1 MPETETAD
9 RVAHGDTV
17 GDMTTFTADL
27 PEGRIWRYGW
37 MFGAIWLIYLIY
49 PLNEILGLPSV
60 VARSAGILTIVGF
73 GVVFTSTFWRFRNG
87 HRRGHPLPTSQAW
100 VALGTM
106 AALTAAMSALIGTTG
121 FGATVYIAVLA
132 MMTLPVRQ
140 GWALVAVMVVVI
152 EVSPRIV
159 PSWEPD
165 NFFAFQLLISA
176 AAAWGIT
183 QVFQRNHE
191 LAVAREQLA
200 DLAIVA
206 ERERMSRDVHD
217 ILGHSLTVITVKSEL
232 AGRLLEIDPARA
244 AVEIAE
250 LETLARQ
257 ALADVRSTVG
267 GMRQID
273 VGTELASARTALT
286 AAGIDANLPGDADVV
301 PLRHRELFGWVLR
314 EAVTNVVRH
323 SSARHCRV
331 TLTASSISI
340 VDDGVGP
347 AEGGDG
353 NGGNGL
359 RGLGERVSAA
369 GGSLSIAR
377 VPAGGF
383 EVEVSA
389 P

>member
-1 MPETETAD
+1 MPETETDD
-9 RVAHGDTV
+9 RVARGDTV

-27 PEGRIWRYGW
+27 PEGRIWRHGW
-37 MFGAIWLIYLIY
+37 MFGAIWLVYLIY
-49 PLNEILGLPSV
+49 PLNEILSLESG
-60 VARSAGILTIVGF
+60 VARAFGIVVIIGF
-73 GVVFTSTFWRFRNG
+73 GVVFTTTFWRFRRG
-87 HRRGHPLPTSQAW
+87 HRRGRPLPPSQAW
-100 VALGTM
+100 IALGAMVALTG
-106 AALTAAMSALIGTTG
+106 AMSALIGTTG

-140 GWALVAVMVVVI
+140 AWTLVAGMVVIV
-152 EVSPRIV
+152 ELAPRLVS
-159 PSWEPD
+159 SWEPD
-165 NFFAFQLLISA
+165 NFFAFQLLISS

-183 QVFQRNHE
+183 QVFARNHE
-191 LAVAREQLA
+191 LAVARQQLA

-232 AGRLLEIDPARA
+232 AGRLLEIDPSRA

-250 LETLARQ
+250 VETLARE

-273 VGTELASARTALT
+273 IGTELASARTALT
-286 AAGIDANLPGDADVV
+286 AAGIDADLPGDADVV

-323 SSARHCRV
+323 SAARHCRV
-331 TLTASSISI
+331 TLDASSISI

-347 AEGGDG
+347 ADKDC
-353 NGGNGL
+353 GGNGL
-359 RGLGERVSAA
+359 RGIGERVTAA
-369 GGSLSIAR
+369 GGSLTIAR
-377 VPAGGF
+377 VATGGF
-383 EVEVSA
+383 RVEVHSD
-389 P
+389 

>member
-1 MPETETAD
+1 
-9 RVAHGDTV
+9 
-17 GDMTTFTADL
+17 MTTFTADL
-27 PEGRIWRYGW
+27 PEGRVWRYGW

-49 PLNEILGLPSV
+49 PLNDILGLPSV
-60 VARSAGILTIVGF
+60 AARSAGVLTIVGF
-73 GVVFTSTFWRFRNG
+73 CVVFTTTFWRFRNG
-87 HRRGHPLPTSQAW
+87 HRRGNPLPTSQAW
-100 VALGTM
+100 MALGAMVALTV
-106 AALTAAMSALIGTTG
+106 AMSALVGTTG

-140 GWALVAVMVVVI
+140 AWSLVAVMVVIV
-152 EVSPRIV
+152 EFVPRAVS
-159 PSWEPD
+159 SWEPD
-165 NFFAFQLLISA
+165 NFFAFQLLISS

-191 LAVAREQLA
+191 LAVARQQLA

-232 AGRLLEIDPARA
+232 AGRLLEIDAARA

-250 LETLARQ
+250 VETLARQ

-273 VGTELASARTALT
+273 IGTELASARTALV
-286 AAGIDANLPGDADVV
+286 AAAIDVELPADADVV

-323 SSARHCRV
+323 SHAQHCRV
-331 TLTASSISI
+331 TLTSSSIAI
-340 VDDGVGP
+340 VDDGRGP
-347 AEGGDG
+347 AEDTC
-353 NGGNGL
+353 GGNGL

-369 GGSLSIAR
+369 GGSLTVAR
-377 VPAGGF
+377 VPTGGF
-383 EVEVSA
+383 KVEVAA

>member
-1 MPETETAD
+1 M
-9 RVAHGDTV
+9 

-27 PEGRIWRYGW
+27 PEGRVWRYGW

-49 PLNEILGLPSV
+49 PLNDILALESV
-60 VARSAGILTIVGF
+60 TARVSGIVAIVGF
-73 GVVFTSTFWRFRNG
+73 GVVFTATFWRFRNG
-87 HRRGHPLPTSQAW
+87 HRRGNPLPVWQAW
-100 VALGTM
+100 GALAAM
-106 AALTAAMSALIGTTG
+106 LALTSIMSALIGTTG
-121 FGATVYIAVLA
+121 FGATIYIAVLA
-132 MMTLPVRQ
+132 MMTLPVRHA
-140 GWALVAVMVVVI
+140 WTLVAVMVMII
-152 EVSPRIV
+152 EVAPRVINA
-159 PSWEPD
+159 WEPD

-191 LAVAREQLA
+191 LAVARQQLA

-232 AGRLLEIDPARA
+232 AGRLLDIDPARA

-273 VGTELASARTALT
+273 IGTELASARTALM
-286 AAGIDANLPGDADVV
+286 AAGIDADLPGNGDVV
-301 PLRHRELFGWVLR
+301 PLRHRELFGWVMR

-323 SSARHCRV
+323 SEARHCRV
-331 TLTASSISI
+331 TLTPSSISI

-347 AEGGDG
+347 AEEDH
-353 NGGNGL
+353 GGNGL

-369 GGSLSIAR
+369 GGSLAIAR
-377 VPAGGF
+377 VSTGGF
-383 EVEVSA
+383 KVEVSA

>member
-1 MPETETAD
+1 MPDAETAD

-27 PEGRIWRYGW
+27 PEGRVWRYGW
-37 MFGAIWLIYLIY
+37 MFGSIWLIYLIY
-49 PLNEILGLPSV
+49 PLNEILPLESV
-60 VARSAGILTIVGF
+60 PARAFGIVVIVGF
-73 GVVFTSTFWRFRNG
+73 CVVFTTTFWRFRNG
-87 HRRGHPLPTSQAW
+87 HRRGSPLPTSQAW
-100 VALGTM
+100 IALGAMVALTV
-106 AALTAAMSALIGTTG
+106 AMSALVGTTG

-140 GWALVAVMVVVI
+140 AWALVAVMVVTV
-152 EVSPRIV
+152 EAMPRLLDG
-159 PSWEPD
+159 WEPD

-191 LAVAREQLA
+191 LAVARQQLA

-232 AGRLLEIDPARA
+232 AGRLLDIDPARA

-273 VGTELASARTALT
+273 IGTELASARTALT
-286 AAGIDANLPGDADVV
+286 AAGIDADLPGDGDVV
-301 PLRHRELFGWVLR
+301 PLRHRELFGWVMR

-323 SSARHCRV
+323 SGARHCRV
-331 TLTASSISI
+331 ALTPSSISI

-347 AEGGDG
+347 AEEDH
-353 NGGNGL
+353 GGNGL

-369 GGSLSIAR
+369 GGSLAIAR
-377 VPAGGF
+377 VSTGGF
-383 EVEVSA
+383 KVEVSA

>member
-1 MPETETAD
+1 
-9 RVAHGDTV
+9 
-17 GDMTTFTADL
+17 MTTFTADL
-27 PEGRIWRYGW
+27 PEGRVWRYGW
-37 MFGAIWLIYLIY
+37 LFGAIWLIYLIY
-49 PLNEILGLPSV
+49 PLNEILSLESAA
-60 VARSAGILTIVGF
+60 ARVLGIAAIVGF
-73 GVVFTSTFWRFRNG
+73 GVVFTATFWRFRNG
-87 HRRGHPLPTSQAW
+87 HRRGNPLPVWQGWIAL
-100 VALGTM
+100 VAML
-106 AALTAAMSALIGTTG
+106 ALTVAMSALIGTNG
-121 FGATVYIAVLA
+121 FGATIYIAVLA

-140 GWALVAVMVVVI
+140 AWSLVAVMVVII
-152 EVSPRIV
+152 EVAPRVIAT
-159 PSWEPD
+159 WEPD

-191 LAVAREQLA
+191 LAVARQQLA

-232 AGRLLEIDPARA
+232 AGRLLEIDAARA

-250 LETLARQ
+250 VETLARQ

-273 VGTELASARTALT
+273 IGTELASARTALV
-286 AAGIDANLPGDADVV
+286 AAAIDVDLPGDADVV

-323 SSARHCRV
+323 SHAQHCRV
-331 TLTASSISI
+331 ALTPSSISI
-340 VDDGVGP
+340 VDDGCGP
-347 AEGGDG
+347 AEDTC
-353 NGGNGL
+353 GGNGL

-369 GGSLSIAR
+369 GGSLTVAR
-377 VPAGGF
+377 VPTGGF
-383 EVEVSA
+383 KVEVAA

>member
-1 MPETETAD
+1 M
-9 RVAHGDTV
+9 

-27 PEGRIWRYGW
+27 PEGRVWRYGW

-49 PLNEILGLPSV
+49 PLNEILSLESV
-60 VARSAGILTIVGF
+60 AARVLGIAAIVGF
-73 GVVFTSTFWRFRNG
+73 GVVFTATFWRFRNG
-87 HRRGHPLPTSQAW
+87 HRRGHPLPVRQAW
-100 VALGTM
+100 IALAAM
-106 AALTAAMSALIGTTG
+106 LALTAAMSALIGTTG
-121 FGATVYIAVLA
+121 FGATIYIAVLA

-140 GWALVAVMVVVI
+140 AWTLVAVMVVAI
-152 EVSPRIV
+152 EVAPRVI

-165 NFFAFQLLISA
+165 NFFAFQLLISS

-191 LAVAREQLA
+191 LAVARQQLA

-232 AGRLLEIDPARA
+232 AGRLLEIDAARA

-250 LETLARQ
+250 VETLARQ

-273 VGTELASARTALT
+273 IGTELASARTALV
-286 AAGIDANLPGDADVV
+286 AAAIDVELPADADVV

-323 SSARHCRV
+323 SHARHCRV
-331 TLTASSISI
+331 TLSSSSISI
-340 VDDGVGP
+340 VDDGCGP
-347 AEGGDG
+347 AEE
-353 NGGNGL
+353 NCGGNGL

-369 GGSLSIAR
+369 GGSLTVAR
-377 VPAGGF
+377 VPTGGF
-383 EVEVSA
+383 KVEVSA

>member
-1 MPETETAD
+1 MPETETTD
-9 RVAHGDTV
+9 RVAHRDTV

-27 PEGRIWRYGW
+27 PEGRVWRYGW

-49 PLNEILGLPSV
+49 PLNEILSLESV
-60 VARSAGILTIVGF
+60 PARVFGIVVILGF

-100 VALGTM
+100 IALGVMVALTF
-106 AALTAAMSALIGTTG
+106 AMSALVGTTG

-140 GWALVAVMVVVI
+140 AWALVAAMVVIV
-152 EVSPRIV
+152 EAAPRFV
-159 PSWEPD
+159 DSWEPD

-191 LAVAREQLA
+191 LAVARQQLA

-232 AGRLLEIDPARA
+232 AGRLIEIDPARA

-267 GMRQID
+267 GMRQVDI
-273 VGTELASARTALT
+273 GSELASARTALT
-286 AAGIDANLPGDADVV
+286 AAGIDAELPDDADMV
-301 PLRHRELFGWVLR
+301 PLRHRELFGWVIR

-331 TLTASSISI
+331 TLTASTISI

-347 AEGGDG
+347 ADKDS
-353 NGGNGL
+353 GGNGL
-359 RGLGERVSAA
+359 RGLGERVAAA
-369 GGSLSIAR
+369 GGALTIAR
-377 VPAGGF
+377 VPTGGF
-383 EVEVSA
+383 RVEVHGE
-389 P
+389 

>member
-1 MPETETAD
+1 MRETETAD
-9 RVAHGDTV
+9 RVAHRDTV

-27 PEGRIWRYGW
+27 PEGRVWRYGW

-49 PLNEILGLPSV
+49 PLNEILALPSV
-60 VARSAGILTIVGF
+60 TERVAGIVAIVAF
-73 GVVFTSTFWRFRNG
+73 GVVFTTTFWRFRNG

-100 VALGTM
+100 IALGVMVALTF
-106 AALTAAMSALIGTTG
+106 AMSALIDTTG

-140 GWALVAVMVVVI
+140 AWALVAVMVVGV
-152 EVSPRIV
+152 ELAPRLIS
-159 PSWEPD
+159 SWEPD
-165 NFFAFQLLISA
+165 TFFAFQLLISA

-191 LAVAREQLA
+191 LAVARQQLA

-232 AGRLLEIDPARA
+232 AGRLIEIDPARA

-267 GMRQID
+267 GMRQVDI
-273 VGTELASARTALT
+273 GSELASAQTALT
-286 AAGIDANLPGDADVV
+286 AAGIDADLPGDADVV
-301 PLRHRELFGWVLR
+301 PLRHRELFGWVIR

-323 SSARHCRV
+323 SRARQCKV
-331 TLTASSISI
+331 TLTASSISV

-347 AEGGDG
+347 AE
-353 NGGNGL
+353 NQSGGNGL
-359 RGLGERVSAA
+359 RGLGERVAAA
-369 GGSLSIAR
+369 GGALTIAR
-377 VPAGGF
+377 VPTGGF
-383 EVEVSA
+383 RVEVHGE
-389 P
+389 

>member
-1 MPETETAD
+1 MPETETTD
-9 RVAHGDTV
+9 RVAHRDTV

-27 PEGRIWRYGW
+27 PEGRVWRYGW
-37 MFGAIWLIYLIY
+37 MFGAIWLIYLVY
-49 PLNEILGLPSV
+49 PLNEILALPSV
-60 VARSAGILTIVGF
+60 AERVAGIVAIVCF
-73 GVVFTSTFWRFRNG
+73 GAVFTTTFWRFRNG
-87 HRRGHPLPTSQAW
+87 HRRGNPLPTSQAW
-100 VALGTM
+100 IALAVMVALTV
-106 AALTAAMSALIGTTG
+106 AMSALVGTTG

-132 MMTLPVRQ
+132 MMTLPVRHA
-140 GWALVAVMVVVI
+140 WTLVAVMVVIV
-152 EVSPRIV
+152 ELAPRLISSWV
-159 PSWEPD
+159 PD
-165 NFFAFQLLISA
+165 TFFAFQLLISA

-191 LAVAREQLA
+191 LAVARQQLA

-232 AGRLLEIDPARA
+232 AGRLIEIDPARA

-267 GMRQID
+267 GMRQVDI
-273 VGTELASARTALT
+273 GSELTSARTALT
-286 AAGIDANLPGDADVV
+286 AAGIDADLPGDADVV
-301 PLRHRELFGWVLR
+301 PLRYRELFGWVIR

-323 SSARHCRV
+323 SSARQCRV

-347 AEGGDG
+347 ATEQS
-353 NGGNGL
+353 GGNGL
-359 RGLGERVSAA
+359 RGLSERVAAA
-369 GGSLSIAR
+369 GGALTIAR
-377 VPAGGF
+377 VPTGGF
-383 EVEVSA
+383 RVEVHGE
-389 P
+389 

>member
-1 MPETETAD
+1 MPETETTD
-9 RVAHGDTV
+9 HVVHRDTV
-17 GDMTTFTADL
+17 GGMTTFTADL
-27 PEGRIWRYGW
+27 PEGRIWRFGW
-37 MFGAIWLIYLIY
+37 MFGAIWLVYLIY
-49 PLNEILGLPSV
+49 PLNDILALDYVPAK
-60 VARSAGILTIVGF
+60 VAGVMTIVAF
-73 GVVFTSTFWRFRNG
+73 GAVFTSTFWRFRNG
-87 HRRGHPLPTSQAW
+87 HRRGKPLPVSQAW
-100 VALGTM
+100 IALGVM
-106 AALTAAMSALIGTTG
+106 IALTVIMSVSIGTTA

-140 GWALVAVMVVVI
+140 AWALVLVMVALVEAV
-152 EVSPRIV
+152 PRFLS
-159 PSWEPD
+159 SWEPD
-165 NFFAFQLLISA
+165 TFFAFQLLISA

-191 LAVAREQLA
+191 LAVARQQLA

-232 AGRLLEIDPARA
+232 AGRLIEIDPARA

-267 GMRQID
+267 GMRQVDI
-273 VGTELASARTALT
+273 GSELASAQTALT
-286 AAGIDANLPGDADVV
+286 AAGIDADLPCDADVV
-301 PLRHRELFGWVLR
+301 PLRHRELFGWVIR

-347 AEGGDG
+347 ADKES
-353 NGGNGL
+353 GGNGL
-359 RGLGERVSAA
+359 RGLGERVAAA
-369 GGSLSIAR
+369 GGVLTIAR
-377 VPAGGF
+377 VPTGGF
-383 EVEVSA
+383 RVEVHGE
-389 P
+389 

>member
-1 MPETETAD
+1 
-9 RVAHGDTV
+9 
-17 GDMTTFTADL
+17 MTTFTADL
-27 PEGRIWRYGW
+27 PEGRIWRFGW
-37 MFGAIWLIYLIY
+37 LFGAIWLVYLIY
-49 PLNEILGLPSV
+49 PLNEILSLESVPSRAFGIV
-60 VARSAGILTIVGF
+60 VILGF
-73 GVVFTSTFWRFRNG
+73 AAVFTTTFWRFRNG
-87 HRRGHPLPTSQAW
+87 HRRGNPLSVSQAW
-100 VALGTM
+100 VALGAM
-106 AALTAAMSALIGTTG
+106 AVLTVSMCVLIGTTG

-140 GWALVAVMVVVI
+140 AWIFVAVMVVFV
-152 EVSPRIV
+152 EVVPRFIS
-159 PSWEPD
+159 SWVPD

-191 LAVAREQLA
+191 LAVARQQLA

-232 AGRLLEIDPARA
+232 AGRLIEIDPARA

-267 GMRQID
+267 GMRQVDI
-273 VGTELASARTALT
+273 GSELASARTALT
-286 AAGIDANLPGDADVV
+286 AAGIDADLPGDADVV
-301 PLRHRELFGWVLR
+301 PLRHRELFGWVIR

-347 AEGGDG
+347 ADKQS
-353 NGGNGL
+353 GGNGL
-359 RGLGERVSAA
+359 RGLGERVTAA
-369 GGSLSIAR
+369 GGALTIAR
-377 VPAGGF
+377 VSTGGF
-383 EVEVSA
+383 KVEVSA
-389 P
+389 E

>member
-1 MPETETAD
+1 
-9 RVAHGDTV
+9 
-17 GDMTTFTADL
+17 MTTFTADL
-27 PEGRIWRYGW
+27 PEGRVWRYGW

-49 PLNEILGLPSV
+49 PLNEILALPSV
-60 VARSAGILTIVGF
+60 AARAAGIVAIVSF
-73 GVVFTSTFWRFRNG
+73 GVVFTTTFWRFRNG

-100 VALGTM
+100 IALGVMVALTF
-106 AALTAAMSALIGTTG
+106 AMSALIDTTG
-121 FGATVYIAVLA
+121 FGATIYIAVLA

-140 GWALVAVMVVVI
+140 AWTLVAAMVVAI
-152 EVSPRIV
+152 EVAPRVI
-159 PSWEPD
+159 PSWAPD

-191 LAVAREQLA
+191 LAVARQQLA

-232 AGRLLEIDPARA
+232 AGRLIEIDPARA

-273 VGTELASARTALT
+273 IGTELASARTALT
-286 AAGIDANLPGDADVV
+286 AAAIESDLPDDGDVV
-301 PLRHRELFGWVLR
+301 PLRHRELFGWVMR

-323 SSARHCRV
+323 SGARRCRV
-331 TLTASSISI
+331 TLTASSIAI

-347 AEGGDG
+347 AEE
-353 NGGNGL
+353 NCGGNGL

-369 GGSLSIAR
+369 GGSLTIAR
-377 VPAGGF
+377 IPTGGF
-383 EVEVSA
+383 KVEVAA

>member
-1 MPETETAD
+1 
-9 RVAHGDTV
+9 
-17 GDMTTFTADL
+17 MTTFTADL
-27 PEGRIWRYGW
+27 PEGRVWRFGW

-49 PLNEILGLPSV
+49 PLNEILALGSMA
-60 VARSAGILTIVGF
+60 ARVTGIAAIIGF
-73 GVVFTSTFWRFRNG
+73 AVVFTTTFWRFRNG

-100 VALGTM
+100 IALAEM
-106 AALTAAMSALIGTTG
+106 AVLTAAMCALIGTTG

-132 MMTLPVRQ
+132 MMTLPVRHA
-140 GWALVAVMVVVI
+140 WALVAAMAVVV
-152 EVSPRIV
+152 EFTPRAVS
-159 PSWEPD
+159 SWVPD

-191 LAVAREQLA
+191 LAVARQQLA

-232 AGRLLEIDPARA
+232 AGRLIDLDPARA

-286 AAGIDANLPGDADVV
+286 AAGIAADLPADADLV

-323 SSARHCRV
+323 SSARRCRV
-331 TLTASSISI
+331 TLTSSSISI

-347 AEGGDG
+347 AGDG
-353 NGGNGL
+353 CDTGGNGL
-359 RGLGERVSAA
+359 RGIGERVTAA
-369 GGSLSIAR
+369 GGSLTIAR
-377 VPAGGF
+377 VSTGGF
-383 EVEVSA
+383 KVEVSA
-389 P
+389 E

>member
-1 MPETETAD
+1 
-9 RVAHGDTV
+9 
-17 GDMTTFTADL
+17 MTTFTADL
-27 PEGRIWRYGW
+27 PEGRVWRYGW

-49 PLNEILGLPSV
+49 PLNGILSLESVPARAFGIVVILGF
-60 VARSAGILTIVGF
+60 GI
-73 GVVFTSTFWRFRNG
+73 VFTATFWRFRNG
-87 HRRGHPLPTSQAW
+87 HRRGNPLPVWQAW
-100 VALGTM
+100 IALGAM
-106 AALTAAMSALIGTTG
+106 LALTVAMSALIGTTG
-121 FGATVYIAVLA
+121 FGATIYIAVLA

-140 GWALVAVMVVVI
+140 AWTLVAVMVVII
-152 EVSPRIV
+152 EAVPRV
-159 PSWEPD
+159 VTSWEPD

-176 AAAWGIT
+176 VAAWGIT
-183 QVFQRNHE
+183 QVFARNHE
-191 LAVAREQLA
+191 LAVARQQLA

-217 ILGHSLTVITVKSEL
+217 ILGHSLTVITVKTEL

-273 VGTELASARTALT
+273 IGTELASARTALT
-286 AAGIDANLPGDADVV
+286 AAGIDADLPADADVV

-323 SSARHCRV
+323 SEARHCRV

-347 AEGGDG
+347 EDK
-353 NGGNGL
+353 NSGGNGL

-369 GGSLSIAR
+369 GGSLTIAR
-377 VPAGGF
+377 VSTGGF
-383 EVEVSA
+383 KVEVRGE
-389 P
+389 